1 MPLMGQYAWLRSG
14 KRESRLAG
22 GGFRTL
28 GSLVAGD
35 GFEPTTF
42 GL

>member
-1 MPLMGQYAWLRSG
+1 MRFDENKK
-14 KRESRLAG
+14 KRHISVSLFKPHELEHSC
-22 GGFRTL
+22 
-28 GSLVAGD
+28 LVAGD

>member
-1 MPLMGQYAWLRSG
+1 MG
-14 KRESRLAG
+14 AG
-22 GGFRTL
+22 
-28 GSLVAGD
+28 A

>member
-1 MPLMGQYAWLRSG
+1 MHEKAPRDEGLL
-14 KRESRLAG
+14 LDV
-22 GGFRTL
+22 
-28 GSLVAGD
+28 LVAGD

>member
-1 MPLMGQYAWLRSG
+1 MAAGENKK
-14 KRESRLAG
+14 KRHISV
-22 GGFRTL
+22 
-28 GSLVAGD
+28 SLFKPHKLEHLCKVAGD